1 MGKSLRFANDESL
14 CIYHNGAVMDV
25 ENVVAGDIWYQCNE
39 MQHIKRKALLLTRE
53 SKHFSL
59 GSALTNTYG
68 RDDKGSLD
76 SIVAWCLGCSHRR
89 GLERF
94 LNRDYCCRRTDLRSR
109 VVASV
114 LRAQGKMREEGVND
128 PEYISRVISRLSAT
142 FSKDARQV
150 AEALGK
156 GDEAASGREHVQP
169 EPMDID
175 DPPKT
180 LERNNSP
187 TSVMD
192 IFPRQTDF
200 SLRPGV
206 PRRTISARLVLSAP
220 TGAADYLGWRSFA

>member
-39 MQHIKRKALLLTRE
+39 MQQIKRKALLLTRE

-59 GSALTNTYG
+59 GSSLTNTYG
-68 RDDKGSLD
+68 RDDKGTMD
-76 SIVAWCLGCSHRR
+76 SIMAWCVGCSDRR

-94 LNRDYCCRRTDLRSR
+94 LNRDYCYRRSDLRRR
-109 VVASV
+109 VVTSV

-128 PEYISRVISRLSAT
+128 SEYTSRVISRLSAT
-142 FSKDARQV
+142 FSKDARQA
-150 AEALGK
+150 AEALGR
-156 GDEAASGREHVQP
+156 GDEAASGREQI
-169 EPMDID
+169 EPMDVD
-175 DPPKT
+175 DPPKK

-192 IFPRQTDF
+192 MFPRQADF
-200 SLRPGV
+200 SLRPAV
-206 PRRTISARLVLSAP
+206 PRRTISPRISLSSQ